1 MRWSQSAAT
10 INNFGDAINPDLFYK
25 ITGLEAVN
33 YKNVFQL
40 LTPQVYLFIGS
51 NLDGIRIKNSVIC
64 GAGFKSEESKLKV
77 KPVKIVAVRGPL
89 TKKKLQE
96 NGVECPDIF
105 CDPGLLVSDFYP
117 QKGIQK
123 KFDIGIIPH
132 YVDKDIISQLEI
144 LDNGL
149 TYKILDIES
158 PRDEFLRSVNEC
170 HFIASSSLHGI
181 ITAHSY
187 QIPAMWIKMSDKI
200 IGGEFKFQDYYQSL
214 NVFDEHPHFIQR
226 YLELDYVKKNAKC
239 YPCEINKT
247 KFLEALTTHIN
258 NRHKN

>member
-25 ITGLEAVN
+25 ITGIKAVY
-33 YKNVFQL
+33 YKDAFRFFA
-40 LTPQVYLFIGS
+40 PKVYLFIGS
-51 NLDGIRIKNSVIC
+51 NLDGIRIKNSIIC
-64 GAGFKSEESKLKV
+64 GAGFKSEQSKLNV
-77 KPVKIVAVRGPL
+77 KPTQIIAVRGPL
-89 TKKKLQE
+89 TKKKLVE
-96 NGVECPDIF
+96 NGVDCPDIF

-117 QKGIQK
+117 QTNVKK

-132 YVDKDIISQLEI
+132 YVDKELIEDLRIEH
-144 LDNGL
+144 NGL
-149 TYKILDIES
+149 TYTILDIES
-158 PRDEFLRSVNEC
+158 PRDEFLKSVNEC

-187 QIPAMWIKMSDKI
+187 QIPAMWIKLSDKI

-214 NVFDEHPHFIQR
+214 NVFDEHPHFIQS
-226 YLELDYVKKNAKC
+226 YLELDYVKNNAKC
-239 YPCEINKT
+239 YPCEMNKT

-258 NRHKN
+258 NRSKN